1 LITSNRGSILV
12 IGYGDSQNR
21 HNTLGSAAGSRIA
34 EVVAS
39 WKLPYVRSLT
49 VNQLAPELAEPI
61 SDADLAI
68 FIDAYHPKIN
78 PKATSK
84 TKRKPPLQVQ
94 RILATECQTIDTA
107 LDIVLSDPRSLLCLA
122 RQIYGKSPAAYN
134 LLLPEVDF
142 SEQVSALTRK
152 SIDQAVDFL
161 KTLCTKL
168 VVHN

>member
-1 LITSNRGSILV
+1 V
-12 IGYGDSQNR
+12 IGYGNSGNSPKSHD
-21 HNTLGSAAGSRIA
+21 GAGSRIA

-49 VNQLAPELAEPI
+49 VNKLAPELAEPI

-68 FIDAYHPKIN
+68 FIDAYHPK
-78 PKATSK
+78 TSPK

-94 RILATECQTIDTA
+94 RILATECQPINTA
-107 LDIVLSDPRSLLCLA
+107 LDIVLADPRSLLCLA

-142 SEQVSALTRK
+142 GEQVTALTRK
-152 SIDQAVDFL
+152 SIDRAVDFL
-161 KTLCTKL
+161 KTLCTEL
-168 VVHN
+168 VIRKD